1 VDRRDGGKEEKNE
14 TANNDW
20 FMNPG
25 ILGSDP
31 EVIHLVFQLRNLAL
45 LTRSL

>member
-1 VDRRDGGKEEKNE
+1 MDRRVGGKEETNE
-14 TANNDW
+14 AVYNDW

-31 EVIHLVFQLRNLAL
+31 KAIHLVFQLRNLAL

>member
-1 VDRRDGGKEEKNE
+1 MDSGVGGDEERNE
-14 TANNDW
+14 AAYNDW

-31 EVIHLVFQLRNLAL
+31 KVIHLVFQLRNLAL
-45 LTRSL
+45 LIGSL

>member
-1 VDRRDGGKEEKNE
+1 MDSEVVGDEERNE
-14 TANNDW
+14 AAYNDW

-31 EVIHLVFQLRNLAL
+31 TVIHLVFQLRTLAL
-45 LTRSL
+45 VIGSL

>member
-1 VDRRDGGKEEKNE
+1 MDRRVSGEEETKE
-14 TANNDW
+14 AAYDW

-31 EVIHLVFQLRNLAL
+31 KVIHLVSQLRNLAL
-45 LTRSL
+45 LTPSL